1 MSNIVL
7 GPGPEIP
14 PLTAFVQLGLTA
26 VYEASSL
33 DDFNS
38 AFDSVFA
45 QSLKDITF
53 NGQKLSRDEYKT
65 KIRSQQPLATPASS
79 VTFGGTVTD
88 STDNNTGNVGAFYN
102 ATFLVPLV
110 IGAPPSKQVLQSS
123 LNILVKE
130 DKSLGGVD
138 PRRVFSVDQVAVEQA
153 SN

>member
-1 MSNIVL
+1 MSAIDIVL

-26 VYEASSL
+26 IYEASSL

-45 QSLKDITF
+45 QSLTDITF
-53 NGQKLSRDEYKT
+53 NGQTLSRDEYKS

-88 STDNNTGNVGAFYN
+88 STDNV
-102 ATFLVPLV
+102 
-110 IGAPPSKQVLQSS
+110 
-123 LNILVKE
+123 
-130 DKSLGGVD
+130 
-138 PRRVFSVDQVAVEQA
+138 
-153 SN
+153 